1 MIQKDIQVYGTILIS
16 SENKI
21 LLVCGRRSGKWSFP
35 KGHPNKNETHDSC
48 ARRETSEETGITI
61 SDTDILDEHL
71 RLSTGKY
78 FIHRLNGQPE
88 GVPHDRNEVVDIR
101 WWTIHQ
107 IQRLNVNI
115 DVSYFLKYH
124 KNYLW
129 INNNINNE
137 YIPNVIQT

>member
-1 MIQKDIQVYGTILIS
+1 MIQKEIKVYGTILLS

-35 KGHPNKNETHDSC
+35 KGHPNKNESHDSC
-48 ARRETSEETGITI
+48 ARRETHEETGILI
-61 SDTDILDEHL
+61 SDTFDEHL

-78 FIHRLNGQPE
+78 FIHKLNGQPE
-88 GVPHDRNEVVDIR
+88 GVPLDKNEVVDIG

-124 KNYLW
+124 RNYLW
-129 INNNINNE
+129 TINNNNE